1 MASMRD
7 DLAVQL
13 KRIKSLMPA
22 LREHEEAIHFL
33 PEILEQWIKI
43 QEAKLEK
50 TTQSGILDASRDG
63 GHKTIL
69 ADRTIADLRS
79 KIESLEIDNGVKES
93 KHW

>member
-50 TTQSGILDASRDG
+50 TTQSGILDASRFV
-63 GHKTIL
+63 INCL
-69 ADRTIADLRS
+69 LRS
-79 KIESLEIDNGVKES
+79 QLKLLCGQFPTIFLFLNNVENCLI
-93 KHW
+93 